1 MEIEKLKKKVDPLHT
16 AFLIVDMQRDFCC
29 AGGVID
35 KLGFDVEA
43 PNRLAAT
50 LSAFLAHV
58 RKVLKLIVHIKMT
71 RVPELR
77 SPALVEQF
85 RRGGLERQYDP
96 LFSEFYKVVPLE
108 NEIVIPKYR
117 YSGFV
122 STYLDRYLMA
132 NQVKTLVV
140 TGVATNVC
148 VESTIRDGFMRDYAI
163 VVPRDLTEGTSPEA
177 KEWSLKTIDTFFGE
191 VVESTDLLRCWS
203 IEAGSM

>member
-1 MEIEKLKKKVDPLHT
+1 MEIESLKTKVDPRHT
-16 AFLIVDMQRDFCC
+16 AFVIVDMQRDFCC

-35 KLGFDVEA
+35 KLGFDIEA

-50 LSAFLAHV
+50 LSGFLTHV
-58 RKVLKLIVHIKMT
+58 RKVLHCIVHIKMT
-71 RVPELR
+71 QVPELR
-77 SPALVEQF
+77 SPALTEQY
-85 RRGGLERQYDP
+85 RRAGLERQLDP
-96 LFSEFYKVVPLE
+96 WFSEFYRVVPLE

-122 STYLDRYLMA
+122 STYLDRYLRA
-132 NQVKTLVV
+132 HEVKTLVV

-163 VVPRDLTEGTSPEA
+163 VVPRDMTEGTSPEA

-191 VVESTDLLRCWS
+191 VVDSGDLLRCWPV
-203 IEAGSM
+203 A